1 MMNARQNLKVK
12 KMVDMEFSIIRNNK
26 EIKLTKE
33 EIDDFQQKYEKYK
46 IENIG
51 IKWLAELIEKNNLF
65 SIFRFLLSNMD
76 AMQEL
81 GRLIN
86 NSNYSFKFN
95 IYVLLVYWLLE
106 EYKDVF
112 NAKIHI
118 YKLFFMPDS
127 LIITNKKIE
136 NFNEM
141 FNILHKNLKFNL
153 KELENRELTSYKEI
167 DIEKISASELIEC
180 DYKIKLII
188 SNKNTGR
195 KLNTKENNQQIAY
208 ISNYLAHCYQQNTT
222 NYNKIG
228 NKKIKKKKYKKIKKE
243 K

>member
-1 MMNARQNLKVK
+1 
-12 KMVDMEFSIIRNNK
+12 MVNMEFSIIRNNK

-33 EIDDFQQKYEKYK
+33 EIDDFQQKYEKHK
-46 IENIG
+46 IADVG
-51 IKWLAELIEKNNLF
+51 IKWLTELIEKNDLF
-65 SIFRFLLSNMD
+65 SIFRFLLSDMD
-76 AMQEL
+76 EMQEL

-86 NSNYSFKFN
+86 NSNYSKTFKFN
-95 IYVLLVYWLLE
+95 IFVLVVNWLLE

-112 NAKIHI
+112 NAEIHI
-118 YKLFFMPDS
+118 YKLSFMPDS

-153 KELENRELTSYKEI
+153 KELENRDLTSYKEI

-180 DYKIKLII
+180 DFKIKLII

-208 ISNYLAHCYQQNTT
+208 ISNYLAHCYQQN
-222 NYNKIG
+222 KS
-228 NKKIKKKKYKKIKKE
+228 
-243 K
+243 

>member
-1 MMNARQNLKVK
+1 
-12 KMVDMEFSIIRNNK
+12 MVNMEFSIIRNNK

-46 IENIG
+46 IADVG
-51 IKWLAELIEKNNLF
+51 IKWLTELIEKNNLF
-65 SIFRFLLSNMD
+65 SIFRFLLSDMNE
-76 AMQEL
+76 MQEL
-81 GRLIN
+81 GKLIN
-86 NSNYSFKFN
+86 NSNYSKTFKFN
-95 IYVLLVYWLLE
+95 IYVLVVNWLLE
-106 EYKDVF
+106 EYKDIF

-118 YKLFFMPDS
+118 YKLSFMPDS

-180 DYKIKLII
+180 DFEIKLII

-208 ISNYLAHCYQQNTT
+208 ISNYLAHYYQQNTT
-222 NYNKIG
+222 KWT
-228 NKKIKKKKYKKIKKE
+228 IKK
-243 K
+243 